1 MLNCFF
7 GGLGYVFGPMLGT
20 LVLYF
25 GWDLLFQTGKFQLL
39 IYSTLDDC
47 PDAVPAERTAKP
59 WRPDAEAGGKQW
71 LTFSTSRASPSVSAV
86 SSL

>member
-39 IYSTLDDC
+39 IYSTLMIILMLFLPNGLLLLGDLLRKRG
-47 PDAVPAERTAKP
+47 ANN
-59 WRPDAEAGGKQW
+59 G
-71 LTFSTSRASPSVSAV
+71 
-86 SSL
+86 